1 MTTLLRT
8 NALVVGYRG
17 VGILPPVTFDVGP
30 GEFWALIGRN
40 GSGKTTLLRTLLG
53 LLPAISGDVTWA
65 PHAAIRYIGQR
76 ADLDLSVPARVVDVV
91 RQGCDQGWSF
101 LRPARRRE
109 VQARIDA
116 ALQEVDAV
124 ALAARPFR
132 ELSEGQKQRVLLAQA
147 LVSDPALLI
156 LDEPTSAMDMVS
168 ERAIFALL
176 QHLGR
181 ERRLGIFLVGHHL
194 SVLAAHATHLV
205 MVDSDDAVALAGR
218 LEEVEA
224 HPQLRERYGA
234 VLRAGGRS

>member
-1 MTTLLRT
+1 MTILLRA
-8 NALVVGYRG
+8 NELVVGYRG
-17 VGILPPVTFDVGP
+17 AGILPPVSFSIGP

-53 LLPAISGDVTWA
+53 LLPAVCGHVTWA
-65 PHAAIRYIGQR
+65 PQAAVRYVGQR
-76 ADLDLSVPARVVDVV
+76 ADLDLSVPTRVIDVV

-101 LRPARRRE
+101 LRPQRRRH
-109 VQARIDA
+109 VRAQADV

-124 ALAARPFR
+124 ALAWQPFR

-147 LVSDPALLI
+147 LVSDPTLLV

-176 QHLGR
+176 QRLGR
-181 ERRLGIFLVGHHL
+181 ERRLGILLVGHHL

-218 LEEVEA
+218 LEEVGA

-234 VLRAGGRS
+234 LFRAGGGS